1 MPPRVRTPRFDLGGL
16 ILARSPSPHGFDEA
30 FFAASARD
38 WRRGLELRKYSA
50 RELLEAVW
58 GRILFRNPQVNALA
72 AYDYEAALRAAE
84 AADIRFSRGEARA
97 LEGLPITVK
106 DSFETAGLITTC
118 GAEELA
124 DHCPAEDALAV
135 ARLRAA
141 GAVLM
146 AKSNVPRLAG
156 DFQTANALYGV
167 TSNPFDFTRS
177 PGGSS
182 GGAAASVASGF
193 CAFELGSDLGGS
205 IRWPAHACG
214 LFGLKASWGQI
225 PLFGHIPPLPA
236 MRLKNPPELAVAGPL
251 ARSAGDLDL
260 VLTATAGP
268 FNAQGPAFLRK
279 PRKTRPEELRL
290 ALWLDEDFA
299 PVDASVSAS
308 VRLAAEVL
316 QKSGARVDER
326 ARPAFAFAE
335 AFEIYAFLNFA
346 IGFAGMGR
354 ETRETIAARG
364 KYFDADDLSYPAIQ
378 ARAAR
383 LDAATFGRLME
394 RRAEITRALVHFFE
408 DYDAILCPP
417 APCRAIPHDAT
428 PDFFERRIETSVGAL
443 PYHDLLKWASLASLA
458 HLPAAV
464 APVGLDSRGLPGG
477 VQIVCAFGEDRSATA
492 IAAMLEQ
499 RLSGFIAPGPA

>member
-1 MPPRVRTPRFDLGGL
+1 MAGDSLTQGL
-16 ILARSPSPHGFDEA
+16 EPQAFDEG

-38 WRRGLELRKYSA
+38 WRRGLDQRKYSA

-58 GRILFRNPQVNALA
+58 ARILLRNPPVNALA
-72 AYDYEAALRAAE
+72 AYDYEAALRAAD
-84 AADIRFSRGEARA
+84 AADIRLLRGEARA
-97 LEGLPITVK
+97 LEGLPITIK
-106 DSFETAGLITTC
+106 DSFETVGLTTSC

-124 DHCPAEDALAV
+124 EHLPAEDALAV

-141 GAVLM
+141 GAVIL
-146 AKSNVPRLAG
+146 AKSNVPRLTG
-156 DFQTANALYGV
+156 DFQTANALFGV
-167 TSNPFDFTRS
+167 TCNPYDLQRS

-182 GGAAASVASGF
+182 GGAAAAVASGF

-214 LFGLKASWGQI
+214 VFGLKASWGQI

-260 VLTATAGP
+260 VLAATAGP
-268 FNAQGPAFLRK
+268 INAQGPAFLRK
-279 PRKTRPEELRL
+279 PRKTGPEGLRL
-290 ALWLDEDFA
+290 ALWFDDDFA
-299 PVDASVSAS
+299 PVDEGVSAA
-308 VRLAAEVL
+308 VRLAAECL
-316 QKSGARVDER
+316 RNSGAEVIEE

-335 AFEIYAFLNFA
+335 AFEIYTVLNFA
-346 IGFAGMGR
+346 MGLAGMER
-354 ETRETIAARG
+354 DLRDEIAARASS
-364 KYFDADDLSYPAIQ
+364 FDADDPSYRAMQ

-383 LDAATFGRLME
+383 LDAATFGRMVE
-394 RRAEITRALVHFFE
+394 RRSWIRQAFAAFFR

-428 PDFFERRIETSVGAL
+428 PDFFARRIETSAGSL
-443 PYHDLLKWASLASLA
+443 PYFDLLKWASLASLA
-458 HLPAAV
+458 NLPAAV
-464 APVGLDSRGLPGG
+464 APVSFDGGGLPGG
-477 VQIVCAFGEDRSATA
+477 VQIICAFDEDRSATA

-499 RLSGFIAPGPA
+499 RLAGFVAPQAFAK